1 MVVPARQGKLFAR
14 VVHHNFAAAGHAAGT
29 HATGHHS
36 GVRGHAAPDGE
47 DALGHLH
54 ALDVLGGGLQPDQD
68 HLFARVM
75 PLLGVLGGKHHL
87 TTGGARGGGQSLAD
101 DGGFLQGL
109 GIELGMEQGV

>member
-1 MVVPARQGKLFAR
+1 M
-14 VVHHNFAAAGHAAGT
+14 
-29 HATGHHS
+29 
-36 GVRGHAAPDGE
+36 RGHAAPDGE

-87 TTGGARGGGQSLAD
+87 TTGGARGGGQALAD

-109 GIELGMEQGV
+109 GVELGMEQGV